1 MLRIFKI
8 TAILEG
14 ISYLVLFS
22 NMLFIKPTN
31 LLLYKTLLYPIGMSH
46 GVLFIGYV
54 LLAILLKNAQK
65 WDLKT
70 FGIILVASLV
80 PFGTFYIEKKYL

>member
-1 MLRIFKI
+1 MLKIFKI

-31 LLLYKTLLYPIGMSH
+31 IGTLQNIIVSYRNESWYIIYWLY
-46 GVLFIGYV
+46 FIGLFV
-54 LLAILLKNAQK
+54 ENCSKLE
-65 WDLKT
+65 
-70 FGIILVASLV
+70 F
-80 PFGTFYIEKKYL
+80 